1 MDGKT
6 AVEQLL
12 ALGREKGSL
21 SESDISAV
29 LEKAEIGEEEI
40 ESFYDSC
47 AAMKIEITESE
58 DRTAEAEPVPLPEDD
73 GTAGGEVLYD
83 SVKTY
88 LKEIGKYP
96 LLTREEELA
105 LGEIMTGG
113 EPREAENARNK
124 LIESNLRLG
133 VSVAKKYSGRGLG
146 FLDLVQEGNTGLI
159 KASERYDPSK
169 GFKFSTYSTWWIKQA
184 MTRAIADKSRTIR
197 VPVHIYESMNRVRS
211 AENRLLSENGTP
223 PTASELAEFL
233 GMRVEEVR
241 EVRRIIAQEPFSLET
256 PIGDEEESRLGDFIP
271 DTESE
276 TPEEAAEQTAIREQ
290 LDRVL
295 LTLSDREAMVVR
307 LRYGLYDGKIWTLEQ
322 VGERFGITRE
332 RVRQIEAKAIRR
344 LRSVNR
350 WKKVGMTVAQF
361 EDLKSRA
368 PEKPSRKNSGENK

>member
-124 LIESNLRLG
+124 LIESNLRLV

>member
-124 LIESNLRLG
+124 LIESNLRLV

-368 PEKPSRKNSGENK
+368 PEKPSRKNSGDNK

>member
-12 ALGREKGSL
+12 MQGREKGSL
-21 SESDISAV
+21 SENDISAV
-29 LEKAEIGEEEI
+29 LEKADIGEEEI
-40 ESFYDSC
+40 ESFYDRC
-47 AAMKIEITESE
+47 ADLKIEIVDSGNGASEAAAASVTEEDLADSSE
-58 DRTAEAEPVPLPEDD
+58 LS
-73 GTAGGEVLYD
+73 YD

-96 LLTREEELA
+96 LLSREEELA
-105 LGEIMTGG
+105 LGEIMMSG
-113 EPREAENARNK
+113 EPVEAERARNR
-124 LIESNLRLG
+124 LIESNLRLV

-197 VPVHIYESMNRVRS
+197 VPVHIYESMNRVRN
-211 AENRLLSENGTP
+211 AETRLISENGTV
-223 PTASELAEFL
+223 PTVTELAELL

-290 LDRVL
+290 LERVL
-295 LTLSDREAMVVR
+295 LTLSDREAMVVK
-307 LRYGLYDGKIWTLEQ
+307 LRYGLYDGRIWTLEQ
-322 VGERFGITRE
+322 VGERFCITRE

-344 LRSVNR
+344 LRSVSR
-350 WKKVGMTVAQF
+350 WKKVGMTAAQF

-368 PEKPSRKNSGENK
+368 PEKRTRKNGGENK

>member
-29 LEKAEIGEEEI
+29 LEKAEIGEDEI

-124 LIESNLRLG
+124 LIESNLRLV